1 VVWAGSLYS
10 TKCARTAGDVMVGYM
25 LERPTSL
32 DETVTIELSVRVI
45 PFAVGSDGLEVALC
59 RAPGPS
65 FETRLPSGQLRR
77 EESLTDCAA
86 RIARET
92 LSIPPD
98 YLEQLYTFSVAG
110 PVVQAIVAYSAILSA
125 DTRSQMARHSGA
137 EFRHADTLG
146 GLSEV
151 DRGILDYAKMR
162 LRAKLGYSN
171 IGFYFLPE
179 EFTLSDLQD
188 VYESVIGDTLD
199 KRNFRRRVMAAG
211 IVEAVGAKR
220 PTSHRPASLYRF
232 AGGDPATDALTPG
245 DTDWSL

>member
-1 VVWAGSLYS
+1 
-10 TKCARTAGDVMVGYM
+10 M
-25 LERPTSL
+25 LERPNVS
-32 DETVTIELSVRVI
+32 DETVPIELSVRVI
-45 PFAVGSDGLEVALC
+45 PFAVGGDGLEVALC
-59 RAPGPS
+59 RAS
-65 FETRLPSGQLRR
+65 EQSLQATIPSGQLRR

-86 RIARET
+86 RIAQET
-92 LSIPPD
+92 LSIAPD

-110 PVVQAIVAYSAILSA
+110 SVVQAVVAYSAILSA
-125 DTRSQMARHSGA
+125 DTRSHVARHSDA
-137 EFRHADTLG
+137 DFHHADSLN
-146 GLSEV
+146 GLSDV

-188 VYESVIGDTLD
+188 VYESVIGRALD
-199 KRNFRRRVMAAG
+199 KRNFRRRVLAAG
-211 IVEAVGAKR
+211 IVEAVGIKR

-245 DTDWSL
+245 DTDWST

>member
-1 VVWAGSLYS
+1 
-10 TKCARTAGDVMVGYM
+10 MVGEM
-25 LERPTSL
+25 LERPKSP
-32 DETVTIELSVRVI
+32 DEFVEIELSVRVI
-45 PFAVGSDGLEVALC
+45 PFAVGGDGLEVALC
-59 RAPGPS
+59 RAAGQPFPVA
-65 FETRLPSGQLRR
+65 LPSGQLQF
-77 EESLTDCAA
+77 EESLADCAA
-86 RIARET
+86 RVARET

-110 PVVQAIVAYSAILSA
+110 TVVQAIVAYSAILSA
-125 DTRSQMARHSGA
+125 NTRSGVVRHSNA
-137 EFRHADTLG
+137 QFQHVDSLES
-146 GLSEV
+146 LSDV

-188 VYESVIGDTLD
+188 VYESVIGRGLD
-199 KRNFRRRVMAAG
+199 KRNFRRRVLAAG
-211 IVEAVGAKR
+211 IVEAVGSKR

-245 DTDWSL
+245 DTDWST